1 MKKKKQEDCR
11 APRHFFLKSEGMGWA
26 PPRKE
31 TSWSGWEEA
40 KDGKKHVGGWSQ
52 KGETEVP
59 EIIIMSDA
67 VEGTFVDLDGESRR
81 EQVEVKLS

>member
-1 MKKKKQEDCR
+1 MKKKKQDDCR

-52 KGETEVP
+52 KGKRKCQKSLSCRTRWKALSWTW
-59 EIIIMSDA
+59 MAKAA
-67 VEGTFVDLDGESRR
+67 VSR
-81 EQVEVKLS
+81 